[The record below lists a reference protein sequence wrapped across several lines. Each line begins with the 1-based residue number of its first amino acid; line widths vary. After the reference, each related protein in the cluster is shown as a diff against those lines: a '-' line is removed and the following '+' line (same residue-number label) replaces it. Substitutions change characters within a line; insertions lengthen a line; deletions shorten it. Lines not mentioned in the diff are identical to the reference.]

1 MPHDGSSPKPNPNL
15 DWFGKI
21 QSDIANNAAGLA
33 GSKALAQQA
42 AGLNAS
48 MQLATKPII
57 DFESSGA
64 MKMLKQ
70 AQEAASRV
78 SVNLKMCDNQTL
90 KIAEAMRNSTTIGI
104 DPKKWQQIIGLQTSV
119 NALAKFNMPLA
130 NISALTEASRIVP
143 PPSMFEGIHIPA
155 IGHVTLAAKS
165 FVDKAI
171 VPKGL
176 TESIELATKKLT
188 ASQQLL
194 EQMQNVS
201 TGMKAALEATSV
213 TLPGFEKY
221 LEASKIVGEHY
232 RPPNID
238 SVLRGFEQLEKE
250 LNLDIPVETPDD
262 IDDLVE
268 DAQAVEY
275 VENQITENG
284 VLKPSISQVLFGFDI
299 NDITTDQRNS
309 LFAFGGS
316 VAVYLYET
324 LGTLLDENVTAA
336 RFFAVAIILF
346 LPVYSTAM
354 VADDEISKGPSTT

>member
-1 MPHDGSSPKPNPNL
+1 MTQVKNPKSNPSL
-15 DWFGKI
+15 PWFDKLNADIVNSAGVLAMS
-21 QSDIANNAAGLA
+21 QS
-33 GSKALAQQA
+33 LAQQA
-42 AGLNAS
+42 AQLNAS

-57 DFESSGA
+57 DFEKSGV
-64 MKMLKQ
+64 MQMLKQ
-70 AQEAASRV
+70 AQEAAKRV
-78 SVNLKMCDNQTL
+78 SVNLKMYDDRTL
-90 KIAEAMRNSTTIGI
+90 KIAEAMRNSTTVGI
-104 DPKKWQQIIGLQTSV
+104 DLKKWQQISGLKTSV
-119 NALAKFNMPLA
+119 DALAKFNMPLA

-143 PPSMFEGIHIPA
+143 PPSMFEGINIPA
-155 IGHVTLAAKS
+155 MGHATIAAKS
-165 FVDKAI
+165 FVEKAI

-176 TESIELATKKLT
+176 TESIEQATKHLT

-201 TGMKAALEATSV
+201 TGMKVALEGTSV
-213 TLPGFEKY
+213 ALPGFEKY

-232 RPPNID
+232 SPPNID

-268 DAQAVEY
+268 DAKAVEF
-275 VENQITENG
+275 VESQITENG

-354 VADDEISKGPSTT
+354 FADAEIAKGPSAA

>member
-1 MPHDGSSPKPNPNL
+1 MTQANNPKSNPGL
-15 DWFGKI
+15 SWFDKI
-21 QSDIANNAAGLA
+21 QNDIASSAGILA
-33 GSKALAQQA
+33 SSTALAQQA
-42 AGLNAS
+42 AELSDS
-48 MQLATKPII
+48 MQLAAKPFIE
-57 DFESSGA
+57 FESSGA
-64 MKMLKQ
+64 MQMLKQ
-70 AQEAASRV
+70 AQEAANRV
-78 SVNLKMCDNQTL
+78 SVNLKMYDDQTL
-90 KIAEAMRNSTTIGI
+90 KIAEAMRNSTAVGI
-104 DPKKWQQIIGLQTSV
+104 DPQKWQQITGLTTSIDAV
-119 NALAKFNMPLA
+119 TKFNMPLA

-143 PPSMFEGIHIPA
+143 PPSMFEGINIPA
-155 IGHVTLAAKS
+155 MDHVPIAGKS
-165 FVDKAI
+165 FVEKAM

-176 TESIELATKKLT
+176 TESIELATKHLT

-201 TGMKAALEATSV
+201 TGMKAALEGTSV
-213 TLPGFEKY
+213 ALPGFEKY
-221 LEASKIVGEHY
+221 LEVSKIVGEHY

-238 SVLRGFEQLEKE
+238 SVLRGFEQLEQE
-250 LNLDIPVETPDD
+250 LNLDIPVETTDD

-268 DAQAVEY
+268 DAKAIEF

-284 VLKPSISQVLFGFDI
+284 ALKPSISQVLFGFDI

-336 RFFAVAIILF
+336 RFFAVAIIFF

-354 VADDEISKGPSTT
+354 VADAEIAKGPSAA